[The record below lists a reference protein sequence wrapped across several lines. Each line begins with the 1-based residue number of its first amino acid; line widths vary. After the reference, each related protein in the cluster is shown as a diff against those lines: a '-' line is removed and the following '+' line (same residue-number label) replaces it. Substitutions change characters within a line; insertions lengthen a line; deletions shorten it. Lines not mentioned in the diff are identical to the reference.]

1 MRRRRAAY
9 NYAKWDSFSLNK
21 ISSELEN
28 CRAALHILLLYLQ
41 RLRPGGHRVHFC
53 SWFCCEIC
61 STILH
66 LIFQQLLVSYLLVFF
81 LHYLM
86 ITLFLQIG
94 HLGFSF
100 IVSFETIR
108 LLIIGIVELG
118 PKFYINIVKGLKML
132 PTLKSISFSESLT
145 MYWSKGSRSP
155 SSKNVSNFSF
165 KFLPTSH
172 SEISSQITRKYNIIK
187 ARNILEASEFSVKP
201 HLVSPSHE

>member
-1 MRRRRAAY
+1 MV
-9 NYAKWDSFSLNK
+9 N
-21 ISSELEN
+21 I
-28 CRAALHILLLYLQ
+28 ILY
-41 RLRPGGHRVHFC
+41 
-53 SWFCCEIC
+53 
-61 STILH
+61 